1 MKKVIVVFANSVK
14 HGKHCVAGKDVQT
27 GNWIRPVNDPNGA
40 ELNDDQCKYS
50 NPYGKYMVKPLQK
63 VEIEI
68 TTHYPLPNQPENYL
82 VGNAEWMQR
91 YKIESHEAVHYLDT
105 PETLWGI
112 GNSIAFSDIEN
123 NTVQILQSLYL
134 IKVDN
139 LNLYKNTYNNKRRA
153 SFDYNGNNYDLPVT
167 DPNFDNLLQNTQHQ
181 SILCVSLGEKFIPE
195 SSEVYSCWTKPL
207 SRRTPTRFDRL

>member
-27 GNWIRPVNDPNGA
+27 GRWVRPVGDSSGA

-63 VEIEI
+63 VEVEV
-68 TTHYPLPNQPENYL
+68 TKHCPLPNQPENYL
-82 VGNAEWMQR
+82 VGNAEWTQQ
-91 YKIESHEAVHYLDT
+91 YKIEPSEVVDYLDT

-112 GNSIAFSDIEN
+112 GNSIPFSDIEN
-123 NTVQILQSLYL
+123 STVQILQSLYL
-134 IKVDN
+134 VKVDN
-139 LNLYKNTYNNKRRA
+139 LNLYNNLYNKRRA
-153 SFDYNGNNYDLPVT
+153 SFSYRGNNYDFPVT
-167 DPNFDNLLQNTQHQ
+167 DPKFDSLLQNPQNQ

-195 SSEVYSCWTKPL
+195 GSGEYSCYKIVATII
-207 SRRTPTRFDRL
+207 